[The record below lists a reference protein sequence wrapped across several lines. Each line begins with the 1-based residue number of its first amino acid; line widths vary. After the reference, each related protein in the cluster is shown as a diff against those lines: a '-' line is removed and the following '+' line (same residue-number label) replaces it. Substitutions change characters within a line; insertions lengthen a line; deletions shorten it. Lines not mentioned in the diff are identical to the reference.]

1 MLPGQHARGIFL
13 DHYSISFFFFL
24 LFFEMDDGWIITKL
38 KYSLNLQGISDN
50 ECSARIDIWGGIRA
64 SRLCGE
70 SGRVLKVKGCWRAI
84 CKSLHDHNTQQ
95 NPLRNANNIRLPP
108 LSTIL
113 KCNTWAEQAQLKFSN
128 FFLKIAHPSTVA
140 PVDLKRPF
148 TPTSDIG

>member
-1 MLPGQHARGIFL
+1 MPGVFFL
-13 DHYSISFFFFL
+13 IIIVYLSFFFL
-24 LFFEMDDGWIITKL
+24 LFFEMDDGWVITKL

-113 KCNTWAEQAQLKFSN
+113 KCNTWAEQAQLKFSY